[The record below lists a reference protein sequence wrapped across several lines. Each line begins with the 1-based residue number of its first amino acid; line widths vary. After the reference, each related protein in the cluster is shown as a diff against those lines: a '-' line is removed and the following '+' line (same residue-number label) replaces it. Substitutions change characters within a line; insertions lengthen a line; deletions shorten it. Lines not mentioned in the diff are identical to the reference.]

1 MTWAGVRRDLHQV
14 EALLARDAQ
23 RRVQAEH
30 AKLVLLIVDQTHLLG
45 ADLLVDALLPK
56 RYEPLPRSSSVLS
69 DTSYKQNDGQPKKPS
84 ALTNLFKRLLS
95 R

>member
-1 MTWAGVRRDLHQV
+1 
-14 EALLARDAQ
+14 
-23 RRVQAEH
+23 
-30 AKLVLLIVDQTHLLG
+30 
-45 ADLLVDALLPK
+45 
-56 RYEPLPRSSSVLS
+56 VLS